1 VAVTPVFLAA
11 SANRAT
17 IMAGIVNAATTMA
30 AVNQV

>member
-1 VAVTPVFLAA
+1 VSLAA

-30 AVNQV
+30 AGNQV